1 MLKKLHVPGFH
12 LPRRHSDASDDE
24 SSLSSPSPPQLQPI
38 ASNRGGGAASPPPQG
53 ARLSLTQ
60 QLSPP
65 HGARL
70 SLTQQLELL
79 QEEQSVL
86 MDHLADNPDDIECL

>member
-38 ASNRGGGAASPPPQG
+38 TSNRGGGAVSPPPQ
-53 ARLSLTQ
+53 
-60 QLSPP
+60 
-65 HGARL
+65 GARL

-79 QEEQSVL
+79 QEEQSAL
-86 MDHLADNPDDIECL
+86 MDHLVDNGDDIECL

>member
-38 ASNRGGGAASPPPQG
+38 ASNRGGGAASPRPQGGAASPPPQG
-53 ARLSLTQ
+53 ARLSLT
-60 QLSPP
+60 
-65 HGARL
+65 H
-70 SLTQQLELL
+70 QLELL
-79 QEEQSVL
+79 QEEQSAL

>member
-38 ASNRGGGAASPPPQG
+38 ASNRGGGAASPPP
-53 ARLSLTQ
+53 
-60 QLSPP
+60 P
-65 HGARL
+65 GARL

>member
-60 QLSPP
+60 QL
-65 HGARL
+65 
-70 SLTQQLELL
+70 ELL
-79 QEEQSVL
+79 QEEQSAL
-86 MDHLADNPDDIECL
+86 MDHLVDNGDDIECL

>member
-38 ASNRGGGAASPPPQG
+38 ASNRGGGGAASPPPQ
-53 ARLSLTQ
+53 
-60 QLSPP
+60 
-65 HGARL
+65 GARL

>member
-12 LPRRHSDASDDE
+12 LPRRHSEGSDDE

-53 ARLSLTQ
+53 ARLSLT
-60 QLSPP
+60 
-65 HGARL
+65 H
-70 SLTQQLELL
+70 QLELL
-79 QEEQSVL
+79 QEEQSAL

>member
-60 QLSPP
+60 QL
-65 HGARL
+65 
-70 SLTQQLELL
+70 ELL

>member
-12 LPRRHSDASDDE
+12 LPRRHSDGSDDE
-24 SSLSSPSPPQLQPI
+24 SSLSSPSPQLQPI
-38 ASNRGGGAASPPPQG
+38 ASNRGGGAASPPPQ
-53 ARLSLTQ
+53 
-60 QLSPP
+60 
-65 HGARL
+65 GARL

>member
-38 ASNRGGGAASPPPQG
+38 ASNRGGGASPRPQGGAASPPPQG
-53 ARLSLTQ
+53 ARLSLTE
-60 QLSPP
+60 
-65 HGARL
+65 
-70 SLTQQLELL
+70 QLELL
-79 QEEQSVL
+79 QEEQSAL